1 MDCGKKN
8 KIDKKR
14 THLEIDGFMG
24 RERPHK
30 TWSGT
35 VAKHLKAWNI
45 NANNAHDQ
53 PVWKKALRTAMKS
66 LTHRNCGQ
74 VAQNGCYSSCF
85 QSILFNKLFHSLL
98 SFTNVKRRFLY
109 VVYFLW
115 NSAFLDPCYWWHF
128 SSYLFF
134 KKVHIYWVKN

>member
-1 MDCGKKN
+1 MDCGKKD
-8 KIDKKR
+8 KIDKKC
-14 THLEIDGFMG
+14 TQLEIDGFKD

-35 VAKHLKAWNI
+35 VAEHLKAWNI
-45 NANNAHDQ
+45 DANNAHDQ

-115 NSAFLDPCYWWHF
+115 NSAFLWILVIDEISAHTYF
-128 SSYLFF
+128 LKRFIF
-134 KKVHIYWVKN
+134 IE